1 MKQQCVDLRLCRLV
15 MAYGFAAVLAV
26 PLARA
31 TPPEPVAPA
40 VQGTHADPQDR
51 YERERAACLSGR
63 SPQDQATCLREAG
76 AALQAARR
84 GDLTGGAGDLK
95 RNARERCNVLA
106 GDERRDCL
114 ARMRGEGTVSGS
126 VEGGGI
132 LREKVTIVPGA
143 PATQRAPTR

>member
-1 MKQQCVDLRLCRLV
+1 MKQQGVDLRLSRLV
-15 MAYGFAAVLAV
+15 LAYACASVFAV

-132 LREKVTIVPGA
+132 LREKVTVVPA
-143 PATQRAPTR
+143 PAASGPR

>member
-1 MKQQCVDLRLCRLV
+1 MNQQHLQAPLRALV
-15 MAYGFAAVLAV
+15 IACASALAA
-26 PLARA
+26 PLAGA
-31 TPPEPVAPA
+31 TPAEPVAPA
-40 VQGTHADPQDR
+40 VQGTHADPQAR
-51 YERERAACLSGR
+51 YERDRAACLSGR
-63 SPQDQATCLREAG
+63 RSQQDESTCLKEAG

-84 GDLTGGAGDLK
+84 GDLTSGGGELK

-132 LREKVTIVPGA
+132 LREKVTVVPA
-143 PATQRAPTR
+143 PAASAPK